1 MGQHRRRTRKVRSG
15 SNRAARERT
24 KTLTALGRPA
34 SAPSMGAELA
44 ELRRLIS
51 RYPDYARQLVA
62 GLPPPTRIF
71 PARH

>member
-1 MGQHRRRTRKVRSG
+1 MGRHRRRTRKAPSG

-24 KTLTALGRPA
+24 KTRTALGRSA
-34 SAPSMGAELA
+34 SAPTMGAELA

-51 RYPDYARQLVA
+51 RYPYYARQLVA
-62 GLPPPTRIF
+62 GLPPPVRIF